1 MNQVPPEKALRLPRQ
16 LNGKE
21 PAYSAG
27 EHEMQ
32 VRSLGGED
40 SPDEEM
46 APHSSILAWEIPRTE
61 KPGGLQSMVS
71 KSWT

>member
-1 MNQVPPEKALRLPRQ
+1 MGE
-16 LNGKE
+16 E

-27 EHEMQ
+27 EHETQ
-32 VRSLGGED
+32 FRSLGGED